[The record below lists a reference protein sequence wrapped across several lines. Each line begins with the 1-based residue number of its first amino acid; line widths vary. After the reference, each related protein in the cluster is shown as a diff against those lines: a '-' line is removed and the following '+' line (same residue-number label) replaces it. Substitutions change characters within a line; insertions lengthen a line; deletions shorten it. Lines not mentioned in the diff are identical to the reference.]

1 MNRHKM
7 TTVTPAYHAES
18 YSPDDNRFDLRPF
31 LYNTRW
37 TWQFRCIDNQV
48 HVGNVAFTL
57 LTLTE
62 KVAEMEFVEQEKCK
76 HVSEKTWFDGNF
88 CAKNRIR

>member
-1 MNRHKM
+1 M
-7 TTVTPAYHAES
+7 
-18 YSPDDNRFDLRPF
+18 
-31 LYNTRW
+31 
-37 TWQFRCIDNQV
+37 
-48 HVGNVAFTL
+48 GNVAFTL

-88 CAKNRIR
+88 CAKKIALDDLVNHNAIKYLDWFIL